1 MHPRP
6 VEPAE
11 AGRAGTNAAWPA
23 LIEHIGDAHFLP
35 ALLGLCAEV
44 AGASDLS
51 LLGCDAGTD
60 ASAPVLLAAASR
72 RGDAAQL
79 AGQRYVGEQHYR
91 LDHNLRGL
99 PLLGGQLGVS
109 HLHAAQLPSEAW
121 RAACYDA
128 VGLDERIS
136 LLIPAGGSASWIVL
150 NAYRPRRC
158 AISPQSAQQG
168 WRQQAPALAAA
179 VRRHLALAGAAA
191 VVDPAPDPLKGL
203 SERERQVVRAILA
216 GHSAKQAGQQLGLSP
231 TSVATY
237 RQRAFQ
243 KLGVRR
249 QVELFRRFGAGS
261 YLLDR

>member
-1 MHPRP
+1 MRPQP
-6 VEPAE
+6 VEPAG
-11 AGRAGTNAAWPA
+11 AGRTGPGAAWPA
-23 LIEHIGDAHFLP
+23 LIEHIGDAHFAP

-60 ASAPVLLAAASR
+60 AGAPVLLAAASQ
-72 RGDAAQL
+72 RGDAAQV

-99 PLLGGQLGVS
+99 PLLGGRLGFS

-121 RAACYDA
+121 RRACYDA
-128 VGLDERIS
+128 VGLDERLS
-136 LLIPAGGSASWIVL
+136 LLIPAGDGGGAPWIVL

-158 AISPQSAQQG
+158 AISPQAAQQG
-168 WRQQAPALAAA
+168 LRQQAPALAAA

-191 VVDPAPDPLKGL
+191 VGPMPDPLTGL

-216 GHSAKQAGQQLGLSP
+216 GHSAKQTGQQLGLSP

-249 QVELFRRFGAGS
+249 QVELFRRFGAAS
-261 YLLDR
+261 